1 MPLKQKNSKR
11 NKIIIALILLV
22 IAALMIVSF
31 SSTQYTAETVL
42 FPAAAK

>member
-11 NKIIIALILLV
+11 NKIIIALIILV
-22 IAALMIVSF
+22 AIAAMAVSF
-31 SSTQYTAETVL
+31 STRQYAAETVL